1 MGDPATPANL
11 LDNLL
16 VLECLPVYHG
26 RTAKQVHSLRY
37 AEAFVPFGLSVL
49 SPLHPFRAVVAGVS
63 RFSRIKACSLL
74 HERHLFSE
82 IAMTPEDIAALQDEP
97 ACAHNNKGKS
107 GCARPQPGATQGGCA
122 FDGARNALL
131 PIADVAHIVHGPI
144 GCAGS
149 SWDARGTRS
158 SGASLFRIGMTTDL
172 SDMDVIMGRGEKRL
186 FHAIRQA
193 IDTYHP
199 AAVFVYSTCVP
210 AMHGDD
216 VDATARAASERWGV
230 PVIPVD
236 CAGFYGNKNLGNRI
250 AGDVVFRHIIG
261 RREPPPI
268 PESARRPGVNI
279 HNINLIGEW
288 NVGGEFWNVA
298 PLFDELGLRILCTLS
313 GDARFAEIETMHRAE
328 ANMVVCS
335 KAMLHVARK
344 LQETWGAPFFEG
356 SFYGVVDTSAA
367 LRGFARL
374 LDDEGLRMRTEALIA
389 REEAAVEAALA
400 PLRPRLAGKRALVFT
415 GGYKSWS
422 IVSALQDLG
431 LTVVASGTEK
441 STEEDKARIRD
452 LMGEQAR
459 LINDNDQHALL
470 TAFHEHRADIM
481 VAGDRYIYSTL
492 KSRLPFLDID
502 HVRHLGYAGY
512 TGMIEF
518 ARQLVA
524 ALESPIWERARRPPP
539 WQMNT
544 REALAA

>member
-1 MGDPATPANL
+1 
-11 LDNLL
+11 
-16 VLECLPVYHG
+16 
-26 RTAKQVHSLRY
+26 
-37 AEAFVPFGLSVL
+37 
-49 SPLHPFRAVVAGVS
+49 
-63 RFSRIKACSLL
+63 
-74 HERHLFSE
+74 
-82 IAMTPEDIAALQDEP
+82 MTPDDIAALQDEP
-97 ACAHNNKGKS
+97 ACAHNGKSKS

-131 PIADVAHIVHGPI
+131 PIADAAHIVHGPI

-158 SGASLFRIGMTTDL
+158 SGASLYRVGMTTDL
-172 SDMDVIMGRGEKRL
+172 SDMDIIMGRGEKRL
-186 FHAIRQA
+186 FHAIKQA
-193 IDTYHP
+193 IETYRP
-199 AAVFVYSTCVP
+199 AAVFVYATCVP

-216 VDATARAASERWGV
+216 IEATAKAASARWGA

-250 AGDVVFRHIIG
+250 AGEAVFRHVIG
-261 RREPPPI
+261 RREPPPV
-268 PESARRPGVNI
+268 PESAKRPGIDNHDV
-279 HNINLIGEW
+279 NLIGEW

-344 LQETWGAPFFEG
+344 LREKYGAPFFEG
-356 SFYGVVDTSAA
+356 SFYGVADTSAA

-374 LDDEGLRMRTEALIA
+374 IGDEDLHARTETLIA
-389 REEAAVEAALA
+389 CEEAAVAAALA
-400 PLRPRLAGKRALVFT
+400 PLRARLEGKRALVFT

-422 IVSALQDLG
+422 VVSALQELG

-441 STEEDKARIRD
+441 STEEDKARIRA
-452 LMGEQAR
+452 LMGRDAR
-459 LINDNDQHALL
+459 LLDDNDQHALL
-470 TAFHEHRADIM
+470 AAFREYRADIM

-518 ARQLVA
+518 ARQLTA
-524 ALESPIWERARRPPP
+524 AIESPVWERVRRAPP
-539 WQMNT
+539 W
-544 REALAA
+544 REDGRVALAA